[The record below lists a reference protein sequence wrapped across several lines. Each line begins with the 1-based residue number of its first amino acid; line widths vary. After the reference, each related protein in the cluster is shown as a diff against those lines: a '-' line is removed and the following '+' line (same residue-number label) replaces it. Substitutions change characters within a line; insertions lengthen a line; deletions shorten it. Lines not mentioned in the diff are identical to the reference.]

1 MNVNGI
7 LVSMIMLGFASNA
20 AHAAESLLLH
30 RADGRAVPAKV
41 YVPNGA
47 CRGTAILSHGAGG
60 SENGLAYM
68 AEFLQSQ
75 GWLAIVP
82 GHADSGLK
90 ALRAKTP
97 GFDLKTGL
105 AALITDADAYRSRF
119 EDISAAKSWAKS
131 RCKNTFSALI
141 GHSMGAATVMLLAGA
156 DNKLGLRTR
165 LPFDAFVAMSPQG
178 VGSIFPANAWHGIKA
193 PVYALTGTEDKEL
206 NADWTSRLQ
215 PYRSMP
221 PGCKWQGIVA
231 GADHRAFGRG
241 GSSGE
246 SALITDSVLAF
257 LDGVKTKNCSAP
269 FQRVDIVIETK

>member
-1 MNVNGI
+1 MNVKGI
-7 LVSMIMLGFASNA
+7 LVGMITLAFAANA
-20 AHAAESLLLH
+20 VYAVESVVFK
-30 RADGRAVPAKV
+30 RADGNAVPAKV
-41 YVPNGA
+41 YAPNA
-47 CRGTAILSHGAGG
+47 VCRGTAILSHGAGG

-97 GFDLKTGL
+97 GLDLKTGL

-119 EDISAAKSWAKS
+119 ADISAAESWAKP
-131 RCKNTFSALI
+131 RCKNTFTALI

-156 DNKLGLRTR
+156 DNKLGLSTR

-178 VGSIFPANAWHGIKA
+178 VGSIFPANAWQGINA

-231 GADHRAFGRG
+231 GADHRAFGQG
-241 GSSGE
+241 GSSAE
-246 SALITDSVLAF
+246 SALITGSVLAF
-257 LDGVKTKNCSAP
+257 LDGVKAKNCAASFNRAGV
-269 FQRVDIVIETK
+269 RIETK